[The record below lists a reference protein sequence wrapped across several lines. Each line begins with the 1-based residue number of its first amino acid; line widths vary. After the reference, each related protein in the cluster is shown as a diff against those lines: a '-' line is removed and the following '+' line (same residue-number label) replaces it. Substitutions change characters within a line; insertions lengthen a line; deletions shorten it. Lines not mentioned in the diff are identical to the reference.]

1 MYNTISQTFCIMSLC
16 LCKISI
22 CISLLR
28 ILRGSYVRTVK
39 WVLYVTILVVFAVNV
54 AVVVT
59 LFAQCKPVKKVW
71 NSSIPG
77 KCFVFPTELDLAMFQ
92 GGKLAAVH
100 SRKQR

>member
-1 MYNTISQTFCIMSLC
+1 M
-16 LCKISI
+16 
-22 CISLLR
+22 
-28 ILRGSYVRTVK
+28 
-39 WVLYVTILVVFAVNV
+39 LVVFAVNV

-92 GGKLAAVH
+92 GGKLAEVH
-100 SRKQR
+100 SRKPR

>member
-1 MYNTISQTFCIMSLC
+1 MYNTISQTFCILSLC

-28 ILRGSYVRTVK
+28 ILKGSYIRTVK
-39 WVLYVTILVVFAVNV
+39 WVLYATILVVFAVNV

-59 LFAQCKPVKKVW
+59 LFAQCKPVRKVW
-71 NSSIPG
+71 DPSTRG

-92 GGKLAAVH
+92 GCMLVEVH
-100 SRKQR
+100 SREQH